1 MKVAESDG
9 VVYVTDKGI
18 LQGYDARRHELF
30 DFGGPRSPSE
40 TSSLGTAPERLSVE
54 LWELSEA

>member
-18 LQGYDARRHELF
+18 LQGYITIGDLLTRNC
-30 DFGGPRSPSE
+30 
-40 TSSLGTAPERLSVE
+40 T
-54 LWELSEA
+54 